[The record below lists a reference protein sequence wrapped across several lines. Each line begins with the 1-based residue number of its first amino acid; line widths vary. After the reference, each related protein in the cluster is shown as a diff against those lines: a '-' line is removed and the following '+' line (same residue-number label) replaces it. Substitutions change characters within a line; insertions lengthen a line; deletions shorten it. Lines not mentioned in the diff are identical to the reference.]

1 MKLGYL
7 LSAEY
12 VRQVL
17 AATLLRR
24 VPASYPSVMRVRT
37 SRHSAASSTSDDV
50 WTGMR
55 SLAWLQHYMGV
66 AMRVHSADW
75 SGDDLEPSDIDV
87 QDVRSCTVVR
97 VLSNGTSKED

>member
-1 MKLGYL
+1 MKLGTL
-7 LSAEY
+7 LSAEC
-12 VRQVL
+12 VRQAL

-24 VPASYPSVMRVRT
+24 VPASYPSVMLVRT
-37 SRHSAASSTSDDV
+37 SSHSDAGSTSGEV

-55 SLAWLQHYMGV
+55 SPAWLQHYMGV
-66 AMRVHSADW
+66 ATRVHSADL